1 MKLAAIVAEAGRDFA
16 EGLPFQQAAALS
28 YYTLLSMAPL
38 LLVIT
43 GLSGYLIS
51 EAAVQR
57 ELIGQVRDLVGQQGA
72 DLMRTV
78 LTNVSGP
85 HSGVASMAIGAA
97 LTLIGATTVFA
108 QLQSALNRIWHV
120 EAVPANALTGF
131 LRARLISFAMVLGIG
146 FLLLVSLVASAVL
159 VAMHDYLRHRIPGV
173 GVIWDLADP
182 IGSFALVASLI
193 ALLFKFVPDVRI
205 DWRSTWLG
213 AVTTALLFTVGK
225 WLIGLYLGR
234 ASVGSAYG
242 AAGSA
247 VVLMVW
253 VYYASLI
260 LFFGAAL
267 TRVIARRRGMPIEPN
282 VFARVT
288 TV

>member
-1 MKLAAIVAEAGRDFA
+1 MKLPGIVVEAGREFA
-16 EGLPFQQAAALS
+16 AGLPFQQAAALS

-78 LTNVSGP
+78 LANATAPGR
-85 HSGVASMAIGAA
+85 GVASMVIGVT
-97 LTLIGATTVFA
+97 LMLIGATTVFA
-108 QLQSALNRIWHV
+108 QLQSALNRVWHV

-131 LRARLISFAMVLGIG
+131 VRARLMSFAMVLGIG
-146 FLLLVSLVASAVL
+146 FLLLVSLVASATL
-159 VAMHDYLRHRIPGV
+159 VALHAYLARLIPGFGMV
-173 GVIWDLADP
+173 WNAADL
-182 IGSFALVASLI
+182 IGSYALVALLI

-205 DWRSTWLG
+205 DWTSTWLG
-213 AVTTALLFTVGK
+213 ALATACLFTVGK
-225 WLIGLYLGR
+225 SLIGLYLGR

-260 LFFGAAL
+260 LFYGAAL
-267 TRVIARRRGMPIEPN
+267 TRVIARHRGTPIEPSE
-282 VFARVT
+282 FARSMPT
-288 TV
+288 

>member
-1 MKLAAIVAEAGRDFA
+1 MKLAAIVIEAGRDFA
-16 EGLPFQQAAALS
+16 AGLPFQQAAALS

-38 LLVIT
+38 LLVLT

-51 EAAVQR
+51 EDAVQR
-57 ELIGQVRDLVGQQGA
+57 ELIDQVRDLVGQQGA

-78 LTNVSGP
+78 LAHATAP
-85 HSGVASMAIGAA
+85 RRGVASMVIGVS
-97 LTLIGATTVFA
+97 LMLIGATTVFA
-108 QLQSALNRIWHV
+108 QLQGALNRIWHV
-120 EAVPANALTGF
+120 ETVPANALTGF
-131 LRARLISFAMVLGIG
+131 VRARLISFAMVLGIG
-146 FLLLVSLVASAVL
+146 FLLLVSLVASATL
-159 VAMHDYLRHRIPGV
+159 VAFHTYLGRVIPGFGMV
-173 GVIWDLADP
+173 WNAVDLVA
-182 IGSFALVASLI
+182 SYALVALLI

-205 DWRSTWLG
+205 DWTSTWLG
-213 AVTTALLFTVGK
+213 AIATAVLFTVGK

-260 LFFGAAL
+260 LFYGAAL
-267 TRVIARRRGMPIEPN
+267 TRAIARHRGTPIKPSA
-282 VFARVT
+282 FARLMPT
-288 TV
+288 